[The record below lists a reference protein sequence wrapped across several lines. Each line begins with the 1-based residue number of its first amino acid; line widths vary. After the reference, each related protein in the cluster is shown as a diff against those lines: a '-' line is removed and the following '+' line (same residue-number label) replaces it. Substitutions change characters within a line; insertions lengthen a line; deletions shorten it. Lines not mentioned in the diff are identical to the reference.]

1 MLVPA
6 ETGMWGRARTLNSGG
21 EAILLCSRVPGT
33 RVRCSTSEERA
44 QRTCCRRAGVGLQ
57 VLESEEV
64 AIERVLVAVDGQG
77 GIDGGVLEG
86 VGGAKL
92 GGR

>member
-1 MLVPA
+1 M
-6 ETGMWGRARTLNSGG
+6 NSGG
-21 EAILLCSRVPGT
+21 EAILLCNRVSWT

-44 QRTCCRRAGVGLQ
+44 QRTCCRWAGVGLP

-77 GIDGGVLEG
+77 GIDGGVGES
-86 VGGAKL
+86 VGGAKRS
-92 GGR
+92 GR